1 MTEGQAEQL
10 IKGAVPAHGR
20 WADLGAGTGTFT
32 RALASLL
39 GSGGSVLAIDRD
51 DSTISALEALGHE
64 TRSNPSLASITV
76 QLGDFTAA
84 LDLNELDGILLAN
97 ALHFVAYPDQALVLR
112 QLSWSLKPEGRIA
125 IVEYDRDRGN
135 DWVPYPISRN
145 SINAVLLSAGLSA
158 PVDTGR
164 MRSTFGGELYSI
176 WTSRLAS
183 TDSPP
188 SHQP

>member
-10 IKGAVPAHGR
+10 IKGAIPARGS
-20 WADLGAGTGTFT
+20 WADLGAGTGAFT
-32 RALASLL
+32 RALASLV

-51 DSTISALEALGHE
+51 ESTISALEALGNE
-64 TRSNPSLASITV
+64 SQSIQSLARISV
-76 QLGDFTAA
+76 QLGDFTTG
-84 LDLNELDGILLAN
+84 LGVNELDGILLAN

-112 QLSWSLKPEGRIA
+112 QLSLSLKPDGRIV

-145 SINAVLLSAGLSA
+145 SVNAVAQAAGLSA
-158 PVDTGR
+158 PLDSGR
-164 MRSTFGGELYSI
+164 MRSTFGGELYCI